1 MCMGENKMDKV
12 YQRISWDTKTCNG
25 NKRKEKSIGEVLS
38 EHEKEVIK
46 VYRQLSEDNKL
57 TIDILI
63 MRLRKHEQE
72 VMTDAESG
80 NM

>member
-1 MCMGENKMDKV
+1 MCMGENKMDK
-12 YQRISWDTKTCNG
+12 
-25 NKRKEKSIGEVLS
+25 RKEKSISEVLS
-38 EHEKEVIK
+38 EHEREVIK

-63 MRLRKHEQE
+63 MRLRKHEQG

>member
-1 MCMGENKMDKV
+1 MCMGENKMD
-12 YQRISWDTKTCNG
+12 
-25 NKRKEKSIGEVLS
+25 KRKEKSIGEVLS

-72 VMTDAESG
+72 VMTDDESG

>member
-1 MCMGENKMDKV
+1 MCMGENKMD
-12 YQRISWDTKTCNG
+12 
-25 NKRKEKSIGEVLS
+25 KRKEKSIGEVLS

-63 MRLRKHEQE
+63 MRLNTINYNWENKFILLVSQLLLDWRK
-72 VMTDAESG
+72 
-80 NM
+80 

>member
-1 MCMGENKMDKV
+1 MD
-12 YQRISWDTKTCNG
+12 
-25 NKRKEKSIGEVLS
+25 KRKEKSIGEVLS
-38 EHEKEVIK
+38 EHEVIK